1 MKIAK
6 ENSQLSS
13 GVLFCYGKYNVS
25 TYRGEKARKKT
36 GKNEGKSGKFA
47 EMGGSIQN
55 RALTIALRHIVPR
68 LIVKG
73 GIVVGKLFVDPRG
86 VDVQ

>member
-6 ENSQLSS
+6 ENSRREP

-25 TYRGEKARKKT
+25 TYRGEKARKKI
-36 GKNEGKSGKFA
+36 GKYEGKSGKFA

-55 RALTIALRHIVPR
+55 RALTIALRYIVSR

-73 GIVVGKLFVDPRG
+73 RVVVREFFIDP
-86 VDVQ
+86 